1 MFLPNI
7 ESQEEFLDV
16 CKLLYRI
23 NKHSLSLPCHH
34 KETEKIVHQNMRMGI
49 GITGI
54 LQCPEK
60 LEWCDD
66 VYRALREYD
75 REYSKEHGWPE
86 SIKLTTT
93 KPSGTL
99 SLLPGVTPGVHPAY
113 AQYMIRRVRIQSDHA
128 LVEVCRSHGYPVEYQ
143 RNFDGSPDYNTVVVE
158 FPFSYPEGTVLA
170 EELSAI
176 DQLEWVKKVQTVWSD
191 NSVSCT
197 VYYTMDELPAIRE
210 YLEKNYNKGF
220 KSLSF
225 LLRDDHGFDQPPLE
239 KIAKEEYDRRVAT
252 SRVITGMDSV
262 DFEGDLECAN
272 GVCPIR

>member
-1 MFLPNI
+1 MFLPNV
-7 ESQEEFLDV
+7 STKEEFLDI

-54 LQCPEK
+54 LQSPEK
-60 LEWCDD
+60 IEWCHD
-66 VYRALREYD
+66 VYEALREFD
-75 REYSKEHGWPE
+75 VEYSKAHGWPV
-86 SIKLTTT
+86 SIKISSV

-99 SLLPGVTPGVHPAY
+99 SLLPGVTPGIHPAY
-113 AQYMIRRVRIQSDHA
+113 SQYMIRRVRIQSDHP
-128 LVEVCRSHGYPVEYQ
+128 LVDVCRNHGYPVEYQ

-158 FPFSYPEGTVLA
+158 FPFSYPDGTVLA
-170 EELSAI
+170 ENMSAI
-176 DQLEWVKKVQTVWSD
+176 DQLEWIKKVQTVWSD

-197 VYYTMDELPAIRE
+197 VYYTKEELPTVRE
-210 YLEKNYNKGF
+210 YLSRNYNNGF

-239 KIAKEEYDRRVAT
+239 KITKEEYDVRVSNSTIIT
-252 SRVITGMDSV
+252 SMDSV
-262 DFEGDLECAN
+262 EFDAEMECTN
-272 GVCPIR
+272 GVCPVR